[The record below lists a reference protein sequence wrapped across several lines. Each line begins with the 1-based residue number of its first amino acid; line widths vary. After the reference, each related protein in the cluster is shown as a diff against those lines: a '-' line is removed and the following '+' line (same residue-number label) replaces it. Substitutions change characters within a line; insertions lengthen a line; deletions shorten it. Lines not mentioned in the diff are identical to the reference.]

1 MGRACGEPRAR
12 RDAPLLATRGGR
24 GSALGRKYDLLG
36 YQLPCLLLARRVP
49 SARHN
54 HLAVALDDEVYIFG
68 GSAVDGYKNDLY
80 LLQLSAGNA
89 YYDLAQPVYE

>member
-1 MGRACGEPRAR
+1 MTG
-12 RDAPLLATRGGR
+12 
-24 GSALGRKYDLLG
+24 
-36 YQLPCLLLARRVP
+36 RVP